1 LFGAVALLLAIG
13 CGNVSILLIARGTAR
28 QHEFAVRSAV
38 GATRWRIVR
47 QLLTESLLLA
57 VTGAALGAVLAHQAV
72 GFLVA
77 RLPEYSFPHEADF
90 RLNIPT
96 LLFAVGVA
104 IVSGVFFGIFPAFDS
119 GRREINEAM
128 QTGLRTVA
136 GSIRGK
142 RVHTGLIAGQI
153 ALTLL
158 LLTAATAAIH
168 GFTKMMQR
176 PLGYDPHNVMSVGI
190 PVHEN
195 TLKTW
200 AERSA
205 YFTQLRE
212 RVNAM
217 PGVVQAGISSNAT
230 PPSNGWSQP
239 FEILGKTASEYQDAR
254 INLVSPEYF
263 SILRIPLVEGRLWQ
277 PAEISRG
284 ATMAVVNQTFARKY
298 FPGENVVGRSVRI
311 PRLSARAPNVVTANG
326 SDGWLEI
333 IGVAADALDDGLSKP
348 ILPGLYLPYSVN
360 MWMGTQILVRTQGS
374 PLAMLHSI
382 RKEIATINPD
392 QQVYSRVDDLETW
405 ITREQ
410 EWARARLVSILFAAF
425 SGLALTLAAV
435 GLYSVVSYGVAQRTS
450 EFGIRMAFGARRWDV
465 LRIVALSASRSVGL
479 GLILGA
485 ALSFSLSRFVTRW
498 VENGSV
504 HPLMV
509 PGVSLLVVAVAAV
522 ACMVPA
528 RRAVSVDPMTALRE
542 E

>member
-1 LFGAVALLLAIG
+1 
-13 CGNVSILLIARGTAR
+13 
-28 QHEFAVRSAV
+28 
-38 GATRWRIVR
+38 
-47 QLLTESLLLA
+47 
-57 VTGAALGAVLAHQAV
+57 
-72 GFLVA
+72 
-77 RLPEYSFPHEADF
+77 
-90 RLNIPT
+90 
-96 LLFAVGVA
+96 
-104 IVSGVFFGIFPAFDS
+104 
-119 GRREINEAM
+119 
-128 QTGLRTVA
+128 
-136 GSIRGK
+136 
-142 RVHTGLIAGQI
+142 
-153 ALTLL
+153 
-158 LLTAATAAIH
+158 
-168 GFTKMMQR
+168 
-176 PLGYDPHNVMSVGI
+176 
-190 PVHEN
+190 
-195 TLKTW
+195 
-200 AERSA
+200 
-205 YFTQLRE
+205 
-212 RVNAM
+212 VNAM

-485 ALSFSLSRFVTRW
+485 ALSFSLGRFVTRW